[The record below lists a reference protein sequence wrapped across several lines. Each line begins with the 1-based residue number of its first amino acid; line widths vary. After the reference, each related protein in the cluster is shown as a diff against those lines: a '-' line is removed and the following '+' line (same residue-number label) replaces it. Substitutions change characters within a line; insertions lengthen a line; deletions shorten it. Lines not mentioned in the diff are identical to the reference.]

1 MKVKVKFDTA
11 ALKKWV
17 FAHGEKVAFG
27 AMALVF
33 LLFTYSA
40 LRHEVLS
47 EKNQPDR
54 LKKLSADVNAH
65 VSNSAWDQ
73 KREGVL
79 LVDYDKRANRELI
92 SVKEYP
98 LAKPLDEPL
107 ADQKIKRG
115 SPTVFPV
122 EELRVA
128 AGSGSFAL
136 PRSRERRSPGCCRR
150 GTATRRRNQTFAG
163 GQAQGAVLGRGDRPG
178 SVCKTGRRVFA
189 SVRAC
194 DESQQRPE
202 PASIR
207 RGGNRTCRD
216 RRRESRQT
224 RMEEAA
230 AGHAEV
236 FEKEWEIIAPD
247 VVESEFID
255 PALTFHLG
263 PLVGTDWDAS
273 VSHPKIPL
281 AQAGTN
287 LPQQPVAAQAQKVQE
302 PAAVAGPANAQG
314 RFAKAAQAPAAAAPK
329 SAPDASHV
337 VAAPKPASIGYR
349 LLRVFDYSVEPNHKY
364 RYRITVGLKNPN
376 YQLGPQYLEKPDV
389 AKEESLEI
397 GPTGPTEI
405 VRIPAG
411 HRVLAGALRKKS
423 SASEPSAMLMV
434 ITVDQNSGI
443 EATTELMVQRGS
455 LANVSSRPRM
465 QTIHA
470 TAKSASCRTLIS
482 RAGSSCW
489 TSAAAVRSA
498 RRFLRSKCCCWTATA
513 IWWSAMN
520 WTTSRRISTP
530 NRQSRPIRLR
540 PIDLKPF
547 HSGPPTRKANVLRPA
562 ASSVPTHRGQQ
573 LASMVLRS
581 TRPGVA
587 RRLWNIARQL
597 GCVEN

>member
-1 MKVKVKFDTA
+1 MKVKVKFDVA

-73 KREGVL
+73 KREGVQ

-92 SVKEYP
+92 PKESYP
-98 LAKPLDEPL
+98 LAKPFDEPL

-115 SPTVFPV
+115 SPAVFPV

-136 PRSRERRSPGCCRR
+136 RPEAGNDGRQGAAAAALQPGGGIKPSPGARLKAQFWAVVT
-150 GTATRRRNQTFAG
+150 GLVPYEK
-163 GQAQGAVLGRGDRPG
+163 QAEEY
-178 SVCKTGRRVFA
+178 SRVFE
-189 SVRAC
+189 RAMN
-194 DESQQRPE
+194 PNKE
-202 PASIR
+202 P
-207 RGGNRTCRD
+207 NLP
-216 RRRESRQT
+216 QY
-224 RMEEAA
+224 
-230 AGHAEV
+230 AGVEIERAEIDDSNPDKLEWKKLPPDSAEV

-263 PLVGTDWDAS
+263 PLVGADWDAS

-287 LPQQPVAAQAQKVQE
+287 LPQQPVAAQAPKVQE
-302 PAAVAGPANAQG
+302 PAAAAGPANAQG

-337 VAAPKPASIGYR
+337 VAAAKPASIGYR

-411 HRVLAGALRKKS
+411 HRVLAGATAKKS
-423 SASEPSAMLMV
+423 SASEPAAMLMV

-455 LANVSSRPRM
+455 LANASRSTAYANDPRDGKVRELPD
-465 QTIHA
+465 IDF
-470 TAKSASCRTLIS
+470 KSGFVVLDIR
-482 RAGSSCW
+482 GG
-489 TSAAAVRSA
+489 
-498 RRFLRSKCCCWTATA
+498 
-513 IWWSAMN
+513 
-520 WTTSRRISTP
+520 
-530 NRQSRPIRLR
+530 RPIRKEISPVEVLLLDSNGNLVVR
-540 PIDLKPF
+540 DELDDQSAYQHSKPPE
-547 HSGPPTRKANVLRPA
+547 PPDST
-562 ASSVPTHRGQQ
+562 SSD
-573 LASMVLRS
+573 RS
-581 TRPGVA
+581 ETIPFGSPDPKGKRSAA
-587 RRLWNIARQL
+587 RR
-597 GCVEN
+597 